1 MKTFFNAIFQ
11 VATLPFVLA
20 VDWLVLAIKLRRAE
34 YCFFASHGGG
44 YNYCKRLALA
54 RYCFKFSV
62 NSWLHRLTGNYNAYI
77 FAGV

>member
-11 VATLPFVLA
+11 VAALPFVLA
-20 VDWLVLAIKLRRAE
+20 VDWLVLAIRLRRVE
-34 YCFFASHGGG
+34 YCFFVSHGVG
-44 YNYCKRLALA
+44 YDYCRLAALA